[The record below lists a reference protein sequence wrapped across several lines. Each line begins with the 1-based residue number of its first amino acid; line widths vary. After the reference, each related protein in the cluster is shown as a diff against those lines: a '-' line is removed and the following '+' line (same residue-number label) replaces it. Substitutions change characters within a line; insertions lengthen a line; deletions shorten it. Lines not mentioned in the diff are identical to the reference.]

1 LSLSCTTFYSLITLQ
16 VPVLFFR
23 YIPAHMKLKSTS
35 LKHTLHFALLAA
47 TLLSHAHAQG
57 LQPVPEDRFDNPQYE
72 GRETANTGIF
82 VDFLGLARSRNGSN
96 SLQWDGGFWLGNE
109 KHKFWTKSSGS
120 RSVEQTDGRLDFQYT
135 YAFENN
141 WETVLGLRH
150 DFGSFKAQDWMIVG
164 IQGTG
169 PFETGV
175 ELLGF
180 WGAGGQSAV
189 SLKLEKDIELGNGF
203 VLMPKL
209 EGYALSQNDPTREI
223 GAGLTE
229 ASATLR
235 LRYELTRHVAPYIG
249 VSYTR
254 LFGNTAQ
261 YARETGNPGSETLW
275 LAGVQVRF

>member
-1 LSLSCTTFYSLITLQ
+1 
-16 VPVLFFR
+16 
-23 YIPAHMKLKSTS
+23 MKLKPTP
-35 LKHTLHFALLAA
+35 LKHALRLALIAGALH
-47 TLLSHAHAQG
+47 SIAHAQA

-72 GRETANTGIF
+72 GRETENSGVF
-82 VDFLGLARSRNGSN
+82 VDFLGLARSRDGSN
-96 SLQWDGGFWLGNE
+96 AFQWDGGFWLGNE
-109 KHKFWTKSSGS
+109 KHKLWTKSSGT

-135 YAFENN
+135 YAFENK

-150 DFGSFKAQDWMIVG
+150 DFGSFKPQDWLTVG
-164 IQGTG
+164 VQGTG

-180 WGAGGQSAV
+180 WGAGGQSAA
-189 SLKLEKDIELGNGF
+189 SLKLENDIELGHGF

-209 EGYALSQNDPTREI
+209 EGYALFQNDPSRGI

-249 VSYTR
+249 ISYTK
-254 LFGNTAQ
+254 LYGKTAQ
-261 YARETGNPGSETLW
+261 YAREAGNPGSETLW

>member
-1 LSLSCTTFYSLITLQ
+1 MLQ
-16 VPVLFFR
+16 VPVPFFR
-23 YIPAHMKLKSTS
+23 YIPANMKLKLTF
-35 LKHTLHFALLAA
+35 HHFILLIALLSGALAA
-47 TLLSHAHAQG
+47 PAHAEA

-72 GRETANTGIF
+72 GRETENAGVF
-82 VDFLGLARSRNGSN
+82 VDFLGLARSRDGTNAF
-96 SLQWDGGFWLGNE
+96 QWDGGFWLGND

-120 RSVEQTDGRLDFQYT
+120 RTVGQTDGKIDLQYT

-150 DFGSFKAQDWMIVG
+150 DFGSFKAQDWMTFG
-164 IQGTG
+164 IQGMG
-169 PFETGV
+169 PFEIGV
-175 ELLGF
+175 EFLGY
-180 WGAGGQSAV
+180 WGAGGQTAAN
-189 SLKLEKDIELGNGF
+189 LKLEKDIELGHGF

-209 EGYALSQNDPTREI
+209 EGYVLSNNDPTREI

-235 LRYELTRHVAPYIG
+235 LRYELTKIVAPYIG

-261 YARETGNPGSETLW
+261 YAREAGSSSSETLW